1 MAKMARKAQQTR
13 SAMKK
18 VTAAGR
24 SKSGLTIV
32 LLNGLNDMEEIEFD
46 PSLADD
52 CDLDTLAREVKE
64 AFQDAKKALEKV
76 LAESMDVDS
85 LRDLLS

>member
-24 SKSGLTIV
+24 SKSGLTAI
-32 LLNGLNDMEEIEFD
+32 LLNGLNDIEEIEFD
-46 PSLADD
+46 PSLGER
-52 CDLDTLAREVKE
+52 CDLNEIAREVKD